1 MMNVSENFS
10 AISGKM
16 FRYYKSLGDKSLERL
31 NDEEIHLRISDASN
45 NVATIVK
52 HMSGNMLSR
61 FTDFLTSDGEKEWRK
76 RDEEFED
83 TYTSKAE
90 MMQAW
95 EAGWA
100 CLFEAL
106 DRVDAEGLM
115 AVVYIRNE
123 GHTVLEAIT
132 RQLAHYAYHTGQIV
146 MIAKAIRD
154 KDWVSL
160 SISKGASAAYNRDK
174 FDQPQARRFFT
185 DGQVADN
192 EK

>member
-1 MMNVSENFS
+1 MNVSENFA
-10 AISGKM
+10 AISSKM

-31 NDEEIHLRISDASN
+31 NDEEIHIRIAAESN
-45 NVATIVK
+45 NIATLVK

-90 MMQAW
+90 MVAAW
-95 EAGWA
+95 EQGWA
-100 CLFEAL
+100 CLFGAL
-106 DRVDAEGLM
+106 DSVTAEGLM
-115 AVVYIRNE
+115 DVVYIRNE

-132 RQLAHYAYHTGQIV
+132 RQLAHYAYHAGQIV

-154 KDWVSL
+154 KDWESL
-160 SISKGASAAYNRDK
+160 SISKGASSAYNKDK
-174 FDQPQARRFFT
+174 FEQPQARRFFT
-185 DGQVADN
+185 DGKVAD
-192 EK
+192 KGQ